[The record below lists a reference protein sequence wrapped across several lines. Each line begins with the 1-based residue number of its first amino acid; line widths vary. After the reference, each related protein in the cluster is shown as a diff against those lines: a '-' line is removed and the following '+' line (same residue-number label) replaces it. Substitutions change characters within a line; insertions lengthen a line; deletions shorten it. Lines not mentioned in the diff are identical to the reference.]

1 MRILT
6 AFLLLSATACMHQT
20 RVSRTNA
27 ADGPPTE
34 SMRLNAWFDREWEAW
49 LAYSPEFRTQLGDR
63 RDYDRLG
70 EVSDAARDEV
80 EEWFLGSVARMR
92 SEFDYDLLD
101 AEARTSYDLY
111 EYQGADLERFR
122 RFRRYYDPIGR
133 SGPHAYYPFFMI
145 NRHEVETVDDM
156 RAYISRLRQIGRAIR
171 QHLDNARAAAEEGIR
186 APGFDYAAAMDEID
200 RVLAGAPFNPD
211 VESSWWADITGKAAS
226 LVEGGIVGETE
237 AGEFVA
243 EARRALVEEV
253 SPAYLELRAWLEE
266 DMTNAAPEAR
276 GAWAL
281 PDGGAY
287 YDYMLLQSTTLDLTA
302 REIHETG
309 LDEVDRIRG
318 EMEILKTEVGFDG
331 TLQEFFAFVR
341 EDPQF
346 YLSDT
351 DEGRQAYLDLAAG
364 YLDRMTDLLPDY
376 FGMLPKAGIEVRRVE
391 AFREEDGGAQSY
403 NPGTPDGS
411 RPGVFYVHL
420 SDMRSMPTY
429 QLEAVAYHEGVPGHH
444 LQISIAQ
451 ELEDLPMFR
460 KHSFYT
466 AYTEGWALY
475 SEALGG
481 EMGFYEDPY
490 SEFGRLS
497 AEMWRAIRL
506 VVDTGLHAE
515 RWTEEE
521 AVQYFMANSPQPEG
535 AVRSEIERYLTMP
548 GQAVAYKIGMMKIR
562 DLRERAR
569 ASLGAAFDIREFHDT
584 VLGGGAMP
592 LPVLEA
598 RVERWIA
605 ESG

>member
-6 AFLLLSATACMHQT
+6 ALLLLSATACMHQT
-20 RVSRTNA
+20 RVSGTNA

-211 VESSWWADITGKAAS
+211 VESSWWTDITGKAAS

-548 GQAVAYKIGMMKIR
+548 GQAVAYKIGMMKIQ

>member
-6 AFLLLSATACMHQT
+6 TLLLLSATACMHQA
-20 RVSRTNA
+20 RVARTNA

-171 QHLDNARAAAEEGIR
+171 QHLDNARAAAAEGIR

-309 LDEVDRIRG
+309 LDEVDRIRE

-548 GQAVAYKIGMMKIR
+548 GQAVAYKIGMMKIQ